1 MKIKSIKKIEYN
13 GDVYNL
19 RIKSPEGTNHN
30 YFANNINVANCHT
43 AKAAT
48 VKSVLARTF
57 GTAYMRIGMTGT
69 FPDEESAE
77 YLMIQSVSG
86 PKINEVGAVE
96 LAKKGII
103 TPMQVRAII
112 LNHLDEEFRDSIHY
126 IKSTGGN
133 GRKVLDFEKQYI
145 QRSKKRM
152 DFIIEKILKNIKHN
166 TLLLF
171 FNIEYGK
178 SLYENCRN
186 RLDNAYTYY
195 IDGGVN
201 GDKREWIKD
210 EMKNTDKPRILVAS
224 YGTLSTGVSIKSIKN
239 LVLCDSFKSEQVV
252 IQSIGR
258 ALRLHKDKDRA
269 LIFDLV
275 DVFDDKYDRHPNFL
289 YKHYLERKKF
299 YDRREYP
306 NDVKVVNL

>member
-1 MKIKSIKKIEYN
+1 
-13 GDVYNL
+13 
-19 RIKSPEGTNHN
+19 
-30 YFANNINVANCHT
+30 
-43 AKAAT
+43 
-48 VKSVLARTF
+48 
-57 GTAYMRIGMTGT
+57 
-69 FPDEESAE
+69 
-77 YLMIQSVSG
+77 MIQSVSG